1 MIEESEQVRSAE
13 WTEHQDPQTRRDRHY
28 QGGEKEHAAEGPH
41 ARKFTAKSALGYA
54 EESEPSEPDEELER
68 NHLTL
73 SHYWA
78 AQSIA
83 GPK

>member
-1 MIEESEQVRSAE
+1 MIEESEHVRCAE
-13 WTEHQDPQTRRDRHY
+13 WTKHQHPQTGCDCYY
-28 QGGEKEHAAEGPH
+28 QGGEKEHAAERSH
-41 ARKFTAKSALGYA
+41 ARKFTAKSALRYA